1 MSPISKTGI
10 AQQIARTRAVGGRA
24 RLGAAQDAPADIGT
38 PESPPPFDF
47 DTDLARRV
55 DRIGRDDPRRR
66 QRVVE
71 AFLESCVA
79 RTFGSAAPSDPAFG
93 RVIEQAR
100 EAIASDPELSAAMSR
115 LVDRLA
121 PREPDPPSPPGH
133 PAGAR

>member
-24 RLGAAQDAPADIGT
+24 RTGVTQDAPADVGT
-38 PESPPPFDF
+38 PGSPPAFDF
-47 DTDLARRV
+47 DDDLARRV
-55 DRIGRDDPRRR
+55 ARIDRDDPRRR
-66 QRVVE
+66 QRVVD

-79 RTFGSAAPSDPAFG
+79 RTFGVSAPSDPAFG

-100 EAIASDPELSAAMSR
+100 EAIASDPELAAAMSR
-115 LVDRLA
+115 LVERLA
-121 PREPDPPSPPGH
+121 PQEPDSSPPQGR